1 MGAVWSSEPSKNLI
15 MSILLKDFLKD
26 IYDILINSIVSL
38 AVIEALEL
46 AQYSNLSIKWPNDI
60 MSYNKKK

>member
-26 IYDILINSIVSL
+26 IYDILILIVSFL
-38 AVIEALEL
+38 
-46 AQYSNLSIKWPNDI
+46 
-60 MSYNKKK
+60 